1 MSITPLAATE
11 VATTGLDS
19 IGTPTLWA
27 VTIVAV
33 IALLAVDFLATRKP
47 HEVSMREAT
56 LWSIFYIALPV
67 GFGVWVLN
75 EHGSEIGVSYYTGYI
90 VEKSLSVDNLFV
102 FMLLLSAFAVPRVLQ
117 QRVLLFGIIGALV
130 LRGIFIALGAAALSA
145 FTFVFL
151 IFGVILL
158 LTGAKLLRDAL
169 RGEAEEAPN
178 PNDMRVVKLLRRFWP
193 VTEDYQG
200 TRMTVKQAGRR
211 ALTPLALVTV
221 AVFMTDIVF
230 AVDSVPAVYGITSDP
245 YLVFATNAFALL
257 GLRALYFVIE
267 GLLAKLVHLSYGLS
281 IILGFIGVK
290 LVLHWAQ
297 TQWEG
302 VPGIGNRTS
311 LAVVVGVLVVTTITS
326 LIAVRREERAAE
338 AEAGAVETDATDSDE
353 LPTH

>member
-1 MSITPLAATE
+1 MSITPFAATGT
-11 VATTGLDS
+11 ASGLDT

-27 VTIVAV
+27 VTIAAV
-33 IALLAVDFLATRKP
+33 VGLLAVDFIATRKP
-47 HEVSMREAT
+47 HEVSMREAA
-56 LWSIFYIALPV
+56 LWSLFYISLPV
-67 GFGVWVLN
+67 AFGVWVIR
-75 EHGSEIGVSYYTGYI
+75 EHGSETGVAYYTGYI

-102 FMLLLSAFAVPRVLQ
+102 FMLLLSAFAVPKVLQ
-117 QRVLLFGIIGALV
+117 QRVLLFGIVGALV

-151 IFGVILL
+151 IFGLVLL
-158 LTGAKLLRDAL
+158 ATGAKLLKDAIS
-169 RGEAEEAPN
+169 GAAEEEPDPN
-178 PNDMRVVKLLRRFWP
+178 EMRVVKVLRRFWP
-193 VTEDYQG
+193 VTEDYRG
-200 TRMTVKQAGRR
+200 ARLTVKQAGRR

-230 AVDSVPAVYGITSDP
+230 AVDSVPAVYGITADP

-281 IILGFIGVK
+281 LILGFIGVK
-290 LVLHWAQ
+290 LVLHWAH

-302 VPGIGNRTS
+302 VPVIGNRTS
-311 LAVVVGVLVVTTITS
+311 LAVVVGVLVITTITS
-326 LIAVRREERAAE
+326 LVAVRREERAA
-338 AEAGAVETDATDSDE
+338 TDAAPADASPTRADE

>member
-1 MSITPLAATE
+1 MSITAFAATE
-11 VATTGLDS
+11 TVSTGLDS

-27 VTIVAV
+27 LTIAA
-33 IALLAVDFLATRKP
+33 ILGLLAVDFLATRKP
-47 HEVSMREAT
+47 HEVSMREAV
-56 LWSIFYIALPV
+56 LWSLFYISLPV
-67 GFGVWVLN
+67 AFGAWVLK

-102 FMLLLSAFAVPRVLQ
+102 FMLLLSAFAVPKALQ

-151 IFGVILL
+151 IFGLVLL
-158 LTGAKLLRDAL
+158 ATGAKLLKDAL
-169 RGEAEEAPN
+169 SGAAEEEPDPN
-178 PNDMRVVKLLRRFWP
+178 EMRVVKVLRRFWP
-193 VTEDYQG
+193 VTEDYRG
-200 TRMTVKQAGRR
+200 ARMTVKQAGRR

-230 AVDSVPAVYGITSDP
+230 AVDSVPAVYGITADP

-311 LAVVVGVLVVTTITS
+311 LAVVVGVLAVTTITS
-326 LIAVRREERAAE
+326 LIAVRREERAA
-338 AEAGAVETDATDSDE
+338 AQEAGAAQDASATDDE
-353 LPTH
+353 LPAH